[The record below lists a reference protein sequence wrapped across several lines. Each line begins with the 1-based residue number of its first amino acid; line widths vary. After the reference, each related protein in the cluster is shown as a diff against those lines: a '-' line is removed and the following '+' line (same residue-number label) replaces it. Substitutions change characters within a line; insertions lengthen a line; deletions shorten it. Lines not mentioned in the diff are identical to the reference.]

1 MNMKLE
7 TLETRALLAGLG
19 DDGDLS
25 DDASNNDNQV
35 NTNEQ
40 SNWAEDYPNVAYYG
54 NMALDFVST
63 AAFGIKEGATWV
75 AGEVFVPA
83 VTGALAAPIAIP
95 AAGFF
100 GGAAAGEAAGH
111 EAGKFAAKAFCDT
124 EMSEYVYDSAETCE
138 ASLVHLGEVGGAG
151 VGATVG
157 LAATTMGAASVVGGY
172 LPLIKAEA
180 FMGAVSGLGYE
191 QFSVWY
197 NGSES
202 NYAQWT
208 NNAVTA

>member
-19 DDGDLS
+19 DDGSLS
-25 DDASNNDNQV
+25 DDANDN
-35 NTNEQ
+35 NEQ
-40 SNWAEDYPNVAYYG
+40 STMWDEWADDYPNVAYYG
-54 NMALDFVST
+54 NMASDFVST

-75 AGEVFVPA
+75 VGEVVVPA
-83 VTGALAAPIAIP
+83 VTGALTAPIAIS

-100 GGAAAGEAAGH
+100 GGAAAGEVVGH
-111 EAGKFAAKAFCDT
+111 EAGKFAAKAFCGT
-124 EMSEYVYDSAETCE
+124 EMSEYVYDSPEACE
-138 ASLVHLGEVGGAG
+138 VSLVHLGEVGGAG

-157 LAATTMGAASVVGGY
+157 LAATTMGAASVVDGY

-180 FMGAVSGLGYE
+180 FMGALAGVGYE